1 MFNRLSRRVG
11 APAPQTYL
19 GQPGFVFSEK
29 SGTVPRPRDLIL
41 PVGSAR
47 WRLPLI
53 EFVRKLVY
61 GRTADRDHRIIGD
74 KGGFGVPPLIGDHNT
89 APKRIFASALVD
101 LITQEF
107 RYGAVEQFGD

>member
-1 MFNRLSRRVG
+1 L
-11 APAPQTYL
+11 
-19 GQPGFVFSEK
+19 
-29 SGTVPRPRDLIL
+29 
-41 PVGSAR
+41 
-47 WRLPLI
+47 
-53 EFVRKLVY
+53 
-61 GRTADRDHRIIGD
+61 RDH